1 MKRLLQIISI
11 LSLSGC
17 FFSVGEFPPD
27 FCEISESHMVINDDP
42 EVGGRCGDGIVTY
55 QYLQSEQQ
63 YMLKLES
70 TDMVP
75 AGNGSS
81 QNVGL
86 FLELYSSNPIESG
99 DYLNSPGK
107 SYQYSI
113 LWYDYQFYD
122 LETQQVS
129 LNISPDSIIT
139 ANVRLSA
146 NITNFQFEAPEPATF
161 EMTFRNLKLPNI
173 P

>member
-1 MKRLLQIISI
+1 MKKLLQIISI

-27 FCEISESHMVINDDP
+27 FCEISESYMVINND
-42 EVGGRCGDGIVTY
+42 EEEGGRCGDAIVTY
-55 QYLQSEQQ
+55 QFLQSEQQ

-70 TDMVP
+70 NNMVP

-86 FLELYSSNPIESG
+86 FLELYSSTPIESG
-99 DYLNSPGK
+99 DYLNSVDK
-107 SYQYSI
+107 SFKYSI

-122 LETQQVS
+122 IETQEVS
-129 LNISPDSIIT
+129 LNISADSTIT
-139 ANVRLSA
+139 AHVRLSA
-146 NITNFQFEAPEPATF
+146 NITNFQFEAPEPATY
-161 EMTFRNLKLPNI
+161 EITFRNLKLPNI
-173 P
+173 L